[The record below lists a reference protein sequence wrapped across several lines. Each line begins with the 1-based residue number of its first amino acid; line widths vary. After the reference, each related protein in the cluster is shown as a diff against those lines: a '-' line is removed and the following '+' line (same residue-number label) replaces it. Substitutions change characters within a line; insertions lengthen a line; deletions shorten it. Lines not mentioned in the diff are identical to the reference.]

1 MSGMSTRQAYIEDL
15 AKLQRRV
22 FEMGMAAAKAVS
34 LSMKSLLEA
43 DKKLAEEVM
52 KNDDILDDMIV
63 DIEDRCILLIAK
75 QQPIAHDLRVIATGF
90 KISTDLERIGDHAF
104 DIAKIAKRLG
114 EGGNGHIKPL
124 LDIPRMAG
132 LATQMLRDALTAY
145 VNMDVELADKVC
157 QADDEVDALYN
168 QLFRELLTYML
179 ADPAVINDAT
189 QLIFVARY
197 LERVADHTT
206 NIAEWVIYLQTGQRL
221 HKN

>member
-1 MSGMSTRQAYIEDL
+1 MNTTRHNYDYELQGVRNDILQMGQLVITAIERSIQALVDLDMELACQVIQGDDAIDELELLLEERCVVLIARQQPL
-15 AKLQRRV
+15 AK
-22 FEMGMAAAKAVS
+22 
-34 LSMKSLLEA
+34 
-43 DKKLAEEVM
+43 
-52 KNDDILDDMIV
+52 
-63 DIEDRCILLIAK
+63 
-75 QQPIAHDLRVIATGF
+75 DLRILSTGL

-114 EGGNGHIKPL
+114 EGGNGHVKPL

>member
-1 MSGMSTRQAYIEDL
+1 MNTTRHNYDYELQGVRNDILQMGQMVITAIERSIQALVDLDMELACQVIQGDEAIDELELLLEERCVVLIARQQPL
-15 AKLQRRV
+15 AK
-22 FEMGMAAAKAVS
+22 
-34 LSMKSLLEA
+34 
-43 DKKLAEEVM
+43 
-52 KNDDILDDMIV
+52 
-63 DIEDRCILLIAK
+63 
-75 QQPIAHDLRVIATGF
+75 DLRILSTGL

-114 EGGNGHIKPL
+114 EGGNGHVKPL

-179 ADPAVINDAT
+179 ANPAVINDAT

>member
-1 MSGMSTRQAYIEDL
+1 MNTTRHNYDYELQGVRNDVLQMGQLVITAIERSIQALVDLDMELACQVIQGDDAIDELELLLEERCVVLIARQQPL
-15 AKLQRRV
+15 AK
-22 FEMGMAAAKAVS
+22 
-34 LSMKSLLEA
+34 
-43 DKKLAEEVM
+43 
-52 KNDDILDDMIV
+52 
-63 DIEDRCILLIAK
+63 
-75 QQPIAHDLRVIATGF
+75 DLRILSTGL

-114 EGGNGHIKPL
+114 EGGNGHVKPL

-179 ADPAVINDAT
+179 ANPAVINDAT

>member
-1 MSGMSTRQAYIEDL
+1 MNTTRHNYDYELQGVRNDILQMGQMVITAIERSIQALVDLDMELACQVIQGDDAIDELELLLEERCVVLIARQQPL
-15 AKLQRRV
+15 AK
-22 FEMGMAAAKAVS
+22 
-34 LSMKSLLEA
+34 
-43 DKKLAEEVM
+43 
-52 KNDDILDDMIV
+52 
-63 DIEDRCILLIAK
+63 
-75 QQPIAHDLRVIATGF
+75 DLRILSTGL

-145 VNMDVELADKVC
+145 GNMDVELADKVC

-179 ADPAVINDAT
+179 ANPAVINDAT

>member
-1 MSGMSTRQAYIEDL
+1 MNTTRHNYDYELQGVRNDILQMGQMVITAIERSIQALVDLDMELACQVIQGDDAIDELELLLEERCVVLIARQQPL
-15 AKLQRRV
+15 AK
-22 FEMGMAAAKAVS
+22 
-34 LSMKSLLEA
+34 
-43 DKKLAEEVM
+43 
-52 KNDDILDDMIV
+52 
-63 DIEDRCILLIAK
+63 
-75 QQPIAHDLRVIATGF
+75 DLRILSTGL

-114 EGGNGHIKPL
+114 EGGTGHIKPL

-179 ADPAVINDAT
+179 ANPAVINDAT

>member
-1 MSGMSTRQAYIEDL
+1 MNTTRHNYDYELQGVRNDILQMGQMVITAIERSIQALVDLDMELACQVIQGDDAIDELELLLEERCVVLIARQHPL
-15 AKLQRRV
+15 AK
-22 FEMGMAAAKAVS
+22 
-34 LSMKSLLEA
+34 
-43 DKKLAEEVM
+43 
-52 KNDDILDDMIV
+52 
-63 DIEDRCILLIAK
+63 
-75 QQPIAHDLRVIATGF
+75 DLRILSTGL

-114 EGGNGHIKPL
+114 EGGNGHVKPL

-179 ADPAVINDAT
+179 ANPAVINDAT

-221 HKN
+221 HKK

>member
-1 MSGMSTRQAYIEDL
+1 MNTTRHNYDYELQGVRNDILQMGQLVITAIERSIQALVDLDMELACQVIQGDDAIDELELLLEERCVVLIARQQPL
-15 AKLQRRV
+15 AK
-22 FEMGMAAAKAVS
+22 
-34 LSMKSLLEA
+34 
-43 DKKLAEEVM
+43 
-52 KNDDILDDMIV
+52 
-63 DIEDRCILLIAK
+63 
-75 QQPIAHDLRVIATGF
+75 DLRILSTGL

-114 EGGNGHIKPL
+114 EGGNGHVKPL

-145 VNMDVELADKVC
+145 VNMDVELVDKVC

-179 ADPAVINDAT
+179 ANPAVINDAT

>member
-1 MSGMSTRQAYIEDL
+1 MNTTRHNYDYELQGVRNDILQMGQMVITAIERSIQALVDLDMELACQVIQGDDAIDELELLLEERCVVLIARQQPL
-15 AKLQRRV
+15 AK
-22 FEMGMAAAKAVS
+22 
-34 LSMKSLLEA
+34 
-43 DKKLAEEVM
+43 
-52 KNDDILDDMIV
+52 
-63 DIEDRCILLIAK
+63 
-75 QQPIAHDLRVIATGF
+75 DLRILSTGL

-114 EGGNGHIKPL
+114 EGGNGHVKPL
-124 LDIPRMAG
+124 LEIPRMAG

-179 ADPAVINDAT
+179 ANPAVINDAT

>member
-1 MSGMSTRQAYIEDL
+1 MNTTRHNYDYELQGVRNDILQMGQMVITAIERSIQALVDLDMELACQVIQGDDAIDELELLLEERCVVLIARQQPL
-15 AKLQRRV
+15 AK
-22 FEMGMAAAKAVS
+22 
-34 LSMKSLLEA
+34 
-43 DKKLAEEVM
+43 
-52 KNDDILDDMIV
+52 
-63 DIEDRCILLIAK
+63 
-75 QQPIAHDLRVIATGF
+75 DLRILSTGL

-114 EGGNGHIKPL
+114 EGGNGHVKPL

-132 LATQMLRDALTAY
+132 LATQMLRNALTAY

>member
-1 MSGMSTRQAYIEDL
+1 MNTTRHNYDYELQGVRNDILQMGQMVITAIERSIQALVDLDMELACQVIQGDDAIDELELLLEERCVVIIARQQPL
-15 AKLQRRV
+15 AK
-22 FEMGMAAAKAVS
+22 
-34 LSMKSLLEA
+34 
-43 DKKLAEEVM
+43 
-52 KNDDILDDMIV
+52 
-63 DIEDRCILLIAK
+63 
-75 QQPIAHDLRVIATGF
+75 DLRILSTGL

-114 EGGNGHIKPL
+114 EGGNGHVKPL

>member
-1 MSGMSTRQAYIEDL
+1 MNTTRHNYDYELQGVRNDILQMGQLVITAIERSIQALVDLDMELACQVIQGDDAIDELELLLEERCVVLIARQQPL
-15 AKLQRRV
+15 AK
-22 FEMGMAAAKAVS
+22 
-34 LSMKSLLEA
+34 
-43 DKKLAEEVM
+43 
-52 KNDDILDDMIV
+52 
-63 DIEDRCILLIAK
+63 
-75 QQPIAHDLRVIATGF
+75 DLRILSTGL

>member
-1 MSGMSTRQAYIEDL
+1 MNTTRHNYDYELQGVRNDILQMGLMVITAIERSIQALVDLDMELACQVIQGDDAIDELELLLEERCVVLIARQQPL
-15 AKLQRRV
+15 AK
-22 FEMGMAAAKAVS
+22 
-34 LSMKSLLEA
+34 
-43 DKKLAEEVM
+43 
-52 KNDDILDDMIV
+52 
-63 DIEDRCILLIAK
+63 
-75 QQPIAHDLRVIATGF
+75 DLRILSTGL

-114 EGGNGHIKPL
+114 EGGNGHVKPL